1 MGNGTT
7 THDAMERIP
16 LWLFQTIIGMLLT
29 GALAWV
35 TWASTSSWKHE
46 VRITAV
52 EGTVSDV
59 KSDVIEIKDGQKTI
73 NAKLD
78 RLIERRHQ

>member
-1 MGNGTT
+1 MSNVSQS
-7 THDAMERIP
+7 MERIP
-16 LWLFQTIIGMLLT
+16 MWLFKSIVGILLT
-29 GALAWV
+29 SGLAWV

-52 EGTVSDV
+52 EGTVTDV
-59 KSDVIEIKDGQKTI
+59 RDDIVEIKDGQKTI

-78 RLIERRHQ
+78 RLIERRHP